1 REDVNIMCNLSQGIM
16 EKGIAQGITEGI
28 AQGRAESEIEFIFN
42 MYENDF
48 PLEKIAIAAKKSLEE
63 VNAVIEK
70 GKPMLV

>member
-16 EKGIAQGITEGI
+16 EKGIAEGI

-70 GKPMLV
+70 GKPVLV